1 MDRENAYNSERYN
14 DPTAEAAINRV
25 LAGEPRYRPLV
36 YICSP
41 FAGDIEGNV
50 QRARTYCRFA
60 IMQGAIPLAP
70 HLLYPQFM
78 DDGNE
83 AERELGLFMGI
94 VLLGFCKEV
103 WVFGNTLSPGME
115 CEVAKARKRGI
126 PVRYFN
132 AQCKEVIYA

>member
-1 MDRENAYNSERYN
+1 MDRENAYNSERYH

-25 LAGEPRYRPLV
+25 LAGEPHYRPLV

-50 QRARTYCRFA
+50 QRARAYCRFA

-78 DDGNE
+78 DDTNE
-83 AERELGLFMGI
+83 AERELGLFIGI
-94 VLLGFCKEV
+94 VLLGLCREV
-103 WVFGNTLSPGME
+103 WVFGSTVSSGME
-115 CEVAKARKRGI
+115 HEIAKAKKRGM
-126 PVRYFN
+126 PVRYFS
-132 AQCKEVIYA
+132 AECKEVTYA